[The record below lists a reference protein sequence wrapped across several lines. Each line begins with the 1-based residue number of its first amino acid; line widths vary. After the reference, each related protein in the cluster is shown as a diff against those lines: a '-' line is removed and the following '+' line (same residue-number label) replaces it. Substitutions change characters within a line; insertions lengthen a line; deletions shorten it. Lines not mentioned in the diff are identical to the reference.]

1 MDTSI
6 FEDKDFYLVT
16 SGNLNQAVVLATT
29 MNAKRFSHYL
39 KFISYRCYTYIP
51 TYHTTHKDVFD
62 YLGLLCQ
69 MLRMGYIVA
78 ETEHIY
84 YRNT

>member
-6 FEDKDFYLVT
+6 FADKDLYLVT
-16 SGNLNQAVVLATT
+16 SGNLNKAVVLATT

-62 YLGLLCQ
+62 YLGLCCA
-69 MLRMGYIVA
+69 MLRKGYTIR
-78 ETEHIY
+78 ELERKRSI
-84 YRNT
+84 